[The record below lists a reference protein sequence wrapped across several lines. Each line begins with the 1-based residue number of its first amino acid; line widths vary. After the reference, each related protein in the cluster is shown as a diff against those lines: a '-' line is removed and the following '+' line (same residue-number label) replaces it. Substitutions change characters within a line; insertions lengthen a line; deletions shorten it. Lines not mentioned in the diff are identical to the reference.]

1 MTLPADFSA
10 LIALAQAH
18 ELDGIKRQI
27 LDRNEELGAVAA
39 FELLKELATRRKAL
53 AEERRKLQELWDATP
68 AAAEEMELEDDGE
81 EDADGG

>member
-1 MTLPADFSA
+1 MTLPSDYAA

-18 ELDGIKRQI
+18 ELDGIKKQI

-68 AAAEEMELEDDGE
+68 AAADEIEDGE